1 MCSSWMNNGF
11 VYDCIQCTCNFLF
24 KSKWVLPLL
33 YQSTCNA
40 PKKVL
45 MDILCLKLKQSGVV
59 YQSNAILFIL
69 FLKLPLWWILGRRKL
84 KKKFKS
90 KLMHPFEKSNQS
102 IKKLIYLPVYESIL
116 SEQACV
122 TIIKINWSKIP

>member
-1 MCSSWMNNGF
+1 
-11 VYDCIQCTCNFLF
+11 
-24 KSKWVLPLL
+24 
-33 YQSTCNA
+33 
-40 PKKVL
+40 

-59 YQSNAILFIL
+59 NQSNAILFIL